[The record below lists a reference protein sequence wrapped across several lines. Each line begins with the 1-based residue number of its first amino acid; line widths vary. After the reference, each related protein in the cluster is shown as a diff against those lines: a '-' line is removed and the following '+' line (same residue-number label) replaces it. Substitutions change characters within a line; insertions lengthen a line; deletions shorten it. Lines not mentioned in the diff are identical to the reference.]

1 MGDYSY
7 GDTCDI
13 DCYSGFALNGSANR
27 MCQVDGT
34 WSGTDG
40 TCVKGNNVLL
50 TEIAVIV

>member
-13 DCYSGFALNGSANR
+13 GCYNGFALNGSTNR

-50 TEIAVIV
+50 TEIAVVV